1 MPNYTSVVTLCDS
14 ITIGSDVCHIIHL
27 LSLCDS
33 ITIQS
38 LATRYYFNS
47 FYFMSMT
54 VSGQDM
60 KEDGWRMNFEEKG
73 SFRTRAGSG
82 YWQMKF

>member
-1 MPNYTSVVTLCDS
+1 
-14 ITIGSDVCHIIHL
+14 
-27 LSLCDS
+27 
-33 ITIQS
+33 
-38 LATRYYFNS
+38 
-47 FYFMSMT
+47 MSMT